1 MEGGGRGHGDQG
13 TPESARACQPEL
25 ASPVGRKIPVV
36 YYLCRNRRLEHPHF
50 IQVPLSSPDGLFL
63 RDVINRLDE
72 LRGKGM
78 PAMYS
83 WSCKRSYK
91 NGFVWQ
97 DLADDDLVLPA
108 NGDEYVLKG
117 TELLHQSSSGAPKS
131 AIFFFFFLLLDQETE
146 INPQMLPC
154 VVALSVS
161 DRIQQGN
168 GNCRLP
174 ILNPQQQDGAIF
186 SAGQDASPVIEEL
199 KKPASPPWPQGD
211 GQKPS
216 SPENGRSFRERR
228 SCKPVEASDAST
240 QTDDSPPSTEFDPA
254 KPQSSDLRSK
264 VGSNAGADNND
275 SFSSGKMETLE
286 SLIRADAGR
295 INSFRVLEEEEVLF
309 HTGPK
314 LRPTSV
320 LMQLITCGAISVKDH
335 QSFGLVP
342 TYKPS
347 FSHAKLPSPMFSR
360 STMHMHGELDCLP
373 DNNRRLIAL
382 RLDDKECFSGSLVET
397 KKHRSIVGEVAAPT
411 LKRSSSY
418 NATDSLLDVPRSCK
432 TPDSK
437 QVIANLTE
445 ASRPKCLPRV
455 MKSVPNKQSKD
466 EAIRLS
472 FSDAPRKSS
481 VELHC
486 RELSNEEIQSMA
498 PSGNAPSTG
507 VESLE
512 GKTDKLIKIEERL
525 ISGARVTIQSRAPC
539 DASEDSDS

>member
-1 MEGGGRGHGDQG
+1 MSSSAAAAAAVLPLSLGLSSNAGKLVVEMEGGGRGHGDQG
-13 TPESARACQPEL
+13 TPERVRAWQSEL

-117 TELLHQSSSGAPKS
+117 TELLHQSSS
-131 AIFFFFFLLLDQETE
+131 
-146 INPQMLPC
+146 
-154 VVALSVS
+154 VS
-161 DRIQQGN
+161 GRIQQGN

-186 SAGQDASPVIEEL
+186 SAGQEASPVIEGL

-216 SPENGRSFRERR
+216 SPANGRSFRERR

-264 VGSNAGADNND
+264 GGSNAGADEND

-382 RLDDKECFSGSLVET
+382 RFDDKECFSGSLVET
-397 KKHRSIVGEVAAPT
+397 KKHRSIVGEMAAPT

-418 NATDSLLDVPRSCK
+418 NATDRSCK

-486 RELSNEEIQSMA
+486 RESSNEEIQSMG